1 MNKKTL
7 VVSAL
12 AGALAL
18 TAGYASAEKLV
29 QPQVDAKAKVHAKAK
44 AHKQMSHK
52 KQAPKQG

>member
-29 QPQVDAKAKVHAKAK
+29 HPQTHAKTKAHEKMK
-44 AHKQMSHK
+44 AHKPMAHK
-52 KQAPKQG
+52 KASY